1 MLCLCRFQILIEL
14 DNLAVVLVKDG
25 GNTRGSSSGTLRL
38 RNAFKILKFPDSH
51 LYSADSPEQKCQW
64 ISVLED
70 TKRKYKAG
78 RAKMKNSPSRQTSL
92 EESVPVTRQ
101 MSLKQQQLDLQQDWI
116 KEMPEQLDVLIAQR
130 DFEKAVEQVAYQHS
144 IVLTHVIIIV

>member
-1 MLCLCRFQILIEL
+1 MIEL
-14 DNLAVVLVKDG
+14 DNLAVVLVKDS
-25 GNTRGSSSGTLRL
+25 GNTRSSNSSTLRL

-78 RAKMKNSPSRQTSL
+78 RAKLKNSSKTTNL

-130 DFEKAVEQVAYQHS
+130 DFEKAVEQVSWSEYS
-144 IVLTHVIIIV
+144 

>member
-1 MLCLCRFQILIEL
+1 MVSLYRFQSLIEL
-14 DNLAVVLVKDG
+14 DNLAVVLVKDS
-25 GNTRGSSSGTLRL
+25 GNTRSSNSSTLRL

-78 RAKMKNSPSRQTSL
+78 RAKLKNSSKTTNL

-130 DFEKAVEQVAYQHS
+130 DFEKAVEQVSWSEYSQH
-144 IVLTHVIIIV
+144 VLVRLYC